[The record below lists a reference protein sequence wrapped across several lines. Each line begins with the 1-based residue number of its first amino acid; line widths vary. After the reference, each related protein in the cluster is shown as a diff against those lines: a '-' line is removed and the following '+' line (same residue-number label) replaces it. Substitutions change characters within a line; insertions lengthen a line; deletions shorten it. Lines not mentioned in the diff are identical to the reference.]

1 MSGPFGW
8 DYPAGA
14 EHDPRAPWNQR
25 DSETCE
31 TCEGGLVLCA
41 VCKGDG
47 QCLECDSSGKVRC
60 DDCDGT
66 GEGETRQEMR
76 DRIAEEKADAARD
89 EEGEKEGQK

>member
-14 EHDPRAPWNQR
+14 ENDPDAPWNQR
-25 DSETCE
+25 DEE
-31 TCEGGLVLCA
+31 
-41 VCKGDG
+41 
-47 QCLECDSSGKVRC
+47 
-60 DDCDGT
+60 DD

-89 EEGEKEGQK
+89 EEGEKGAQK

>member
-14 EHDPRAPWNQR
+14 ENDPDAPWNQH
-25 DSETCE
+25 DEE
-31 TCEGGLVLCA
+31 DE
-41 VCKGDG
+41 
-47 QCLECDSSGKVRC
+47 
-60 DDCDGT
+60 

-89 EEGEKEGQK
+89 EEGENERQK

>member
-14 EHDPRAPWNQR
+14 EHDPSAPWNQR
-25 DSETCE
+25 DDEE
-31 TCEGGLVLCA
+31 
-41 VCKGDG
+41 D
-47 QCLECDSSGKVRC
+47 
-60 DDCDGT
+60 

-89 EEGEKEGQK
+89 EEGENERQK